1 MSVINTRQTEFNNF
15 KPLGSLRPTDVNR
28 LNLPKKSVR
37 FDNLDDSLGYSDH
50 FTNQQSQKGSWKEN
64 EIKNSLK

>member
-15 KPLGSLRPTDVNR
+15 KPLGSLRPTDINR

-50 FTNQQSQKGSWKEN
+50 FTN
-64 EIKNSLK
+64 